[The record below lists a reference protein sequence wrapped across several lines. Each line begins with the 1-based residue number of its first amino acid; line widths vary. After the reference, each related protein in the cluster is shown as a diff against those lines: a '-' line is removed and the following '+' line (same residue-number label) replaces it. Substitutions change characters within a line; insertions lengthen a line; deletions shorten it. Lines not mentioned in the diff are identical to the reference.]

1 MVAGAAR
8 DSQSMP
14 DASRGTNAP
23 RAPRIANILRAHGE
37 ERIDEWFWLRER
49 ANPDV
54 RAYLEAENAYTDAVM
69 QPTEALQ
76 ARIFEEIASRV
87 QQTDTSAPV
96 PDGPYEYYH
105 RTVEGSQYAIHCR
118 RNRRGDAGGGEEEI
132 VLDLNEL
139 AAGKTFLEVGD
150 LEVDPTHAIAAYT
163 VDTTGGER
171 YELRFRDLA
180 RGHDLTDVVADVYY
194 GLAWADDSQTIFY
207 VRPDTSMRPY
217 SVWRHTLGTPATDD
231 IVVFRD
237 DDERFDVALSR
248 SRSGRYVVIHS
259 LSRTTS
265 EAWFVPT
272 ATPEAAARPVAMR
285 RDGVE
290 YLVEHWTNG
299 TDDRFY
305 IVTNADGA
313 VNFKL
318 VTALVAEPDA
328 DRWFEVVAH
337 REHVRIELVAA
348 FAGHLVLSER
358 ADGGQRL
365 RVRNLTDGTEH
376 TIGQPEEAASVWL
389 GANPEFDTTNIR
401 YGFSSL
407 VTPTTAYDYDVRTRE
422 RTLVKRQPVLGGY
435 DSAHYVSRRVWA
447 KAADGTEIP
456 MSIAHRRDLGLDGE
470 VPVLLYGYGAYEASI
485 DPTFRESRLPLLDR
499 GIVFAIAHV
508 RGGGE
513 MGRQWY
519 ENGRL
524 ENKPNTFTDFIA
536 CAEFLVDT
544 HVTAPKRIVAR
555 GRSAGGLLMGAITN
569 LRPDL
574 FAGVVAE
581 VPFVDVVTTMQDPS
595 IPLTVTEWEE
605 WGNPQNEAQYE
616 IMRSYSPY
624 DNVEAKVYPNLL
636 VTAGFNDPR
645 VQYWEPAKWVAKLR
659 HTATSDRI
667 LLRTDLGAGHGG
679 PSGRYDAWHEEAFTL
694 AFVLSTLGIDE

>member
-1 MVAGAAR
+1 MRGSVVSLTMPETNVTPPRAAR
-8 DSQSMP
+8 I
-14 DASRGTNAP
+14 T
-23 RAPRIANILRAHGE
+23 NILRAHGD
-37 ERIDEWFWLRER
+37 ERLDDWFWLRER

-54 RAYLEAENAYTDAVM
+54 RAYLEAENTYTDSIM
-69 QPTEALQ
+69 QRTEALQ
-76 ARIFEEIASRV
+76 TRLYDEIASRV

-118 RNRRGDAGGGEEEI
+118 RARGGGPEAI

-139 AAGKTFLEVGD
+139 AVGQTFLEVGD
-150 LEVDPTHAIAAYT
+150 LEVDPGHAIAAYT

-171 YELRFRDLA
+171 YELRFRDL
-180 RGHDLTDVVADVYY
+180 RSGSDLPDVVPDVYY
-194 GLAWADDSQTIFY
+194 GLAWADDSRTVFY
-207 VRPDTSMRPY
+207 VRPDAAMRPY
-217 SVWRHTLGTPATDD
+217 EVWRHTLGTPATDD
-231 IVVFRD
+231 VAVFRD
-237 DDERFDVALSR
+237 DDERFDVAVSR
-248 SRSGRYVVIHS
+248 TRSGRYVVIHS
-259 LSRTTS
+259 ISRVTA

-272 ATPEAAARPVAMR
+272 ATPDAPARLVAARR
-285 RDGVE
+285 HGVE

-299 TDDRFY
+299 TEDRFY

-313 VNFKL
+313 ENFKL
-318 VTALVAEPDA
+318 VTAFVSEPDA
-328 DRWFEVVAH
+328 DHWRPVIEH
-337 REHVRIELVAA
+337 REHVRIEHVAT
-348 FAGHLVLSER
+348 FANHLVLSER

-365 RVRNLTDGTEH
+365 RVRNLADGTEH
-376 TIGQPEEAASVWL
+376 TIDQPDEPASVWL
-389 GANPEFDTTNIR
+389 GSNPEFDTTSVR

-407 VTPTTAYDYDVRTRE
+407 ITPTSAYDYDVASRT
-422 RTLVKRQPVLGGY
+422 RTLVKRQPVLG
-435 DSAHYVSRRVWA
+435 DFDPESYVSRRLWA

-456 MSIAHRRDLGLDGE
+456 ISIAHRRDLELDGD

-485 DPTFRESRLPLLDR
+485 DPAFRETRLPLLDR

-524 ENKPNTFTDFIA
+524 EHKINTFTDFVA
-536 CAEFLVDT
+536 CAELLIET
-544 HVTAPKRIVAR
+544 HVTSPKRIVAR
-555 GRSAGGLLMGAITN
+555 GRSAGGLLMGAIAN

-581 VPFVDVVTTMQDPS
+581 VPFVDVVTTMQDAS
-595 IPLTVTEWEE
+595 IPLTVGEWEE
-605 WGNPQNEAQYE
+605 WGNPQNPAHYDF
-616 IMRSYSPY
+616 MLAYSPY
-624 DNVEAKVYPNLL
+624 DNVEAKPYPDLL

-659 HTATSDRI
+659 HVAASNRI
-667 LLRTDLGAGHGG
+667 LLRTDLGSGHGG

>member
-1 MVAGAAR
+1 
-8 DSQSMP
+8 MP
-14 DASRGTNAP
+14 DASGAP
-23 RAPRIANILRAHGE
+23 IAARIPNILRAHGD
-37 ERIDEWFWLRER
+37 ERVDEWYWLRER

-54 RAYLEAENAYTDAVM
+54 RAYLEAENAYTDTIM
-69 QPTEALQ
+69 RPTEPLQ
-76 ARIFEEIASRV
+76 ARIFDEIASRV

-96 PDGPYEYYH
+96 PDGPFEYYH

-118 RNRRGDAGGGEEEI
+118 RPRAAAGDATGIEQI

-139 AAGKTFLEVGD
+139 AIGQSFLEVGD
-150 LEVDPTHAIAAYT
+150 LEVDPEHRVAAYT

-180 RGHDLTDVVADVYY
+180 TGHDLADVVPDVYY
-194 GLAWADDSQTIFY
+194 G
-207 VRPDTSMRPY
+207 RPDDAMRPY
-217 SVWRHTLGTPATDD
+217 SVWHHTLGTPAADD
-231 IVVFRD
+231 VLVVRD
-237 DDERFDVALSR
+237 DDERFDVYLSR
-248 SRSGRYVVIHS
+248 SRSGRYALIHS
-259 LSRTTS
+259 LSRTTA
-265 EAWFVPT
+265 EAWYVPT
-272 ATPEAAARPVAMR
+272 ATPDAAARTVATR

-290 YLVEHWTNG
+290 YFAEHWTNG

-313 VNFKL
+313 ENFKL
-318 VTALVAEPDA
+318 VTALVAEPDP
-328 DRWFEVVAH
+328 DRWVDVVAH
-337 REHVRIELVAA
+337 RPHVRIERVAA
-348 FAGHLVLSER
+348 FANHLVLSER

-365 RVRNLTDGTEH
+365 RVRGLRDGTEH

-389 GANPEFDTTNIR
+389 DSNPEFDTTRIR

-407 VTPTTAYDYDVRTRE
+407 VTPSIDYDYDLVTRE
-422 RTLVKRQPVLGGY
+422 RTLVKQQPVLGGF
-435 DSAHYVSRRVWA
+435 DPAQYVSRRLWA

-456 MSIAHRRDLGLDGE
+456 MSIAHRRDLELDGT
-470 VPVLLYGYGAYEASI
+470 VPVLLYGYGSYEASI
-485 DPTFRESRLPLLDR
+485 DPTFRVSRLPLLDR

-524 ENKPNTFTDFIA
+524 EHKPNTFSDFIA
-536 CAEFLVDT
+536 CADFLVET
-544 HVTAPKRIVAR
+544 NVTAPKRIVAR

-569 LRPDL
+569 MRPDL
-574 FAGVVAE
+574 FVGVVAE
-581 VPFVDVVTTMQDPS
+581 VPFVDVVTTMQDSS
-595 IPLTVTEWEE
+595 IPLTVPEWEE
-605 WGNPQNEAQYE
+605 WGNPQNESQYRV
-616 IMRSYSPY
+616 MLSYSPY
-624 DNVEAKVYPNLL
+624 DNVEAKAYPNLL

-659 HTATSDRI
+659 STVTSDRI

-694 AFVLSTLGIDE
+694 AFVLSTLGIHE

>member
-1 MVAGAAR
+1 
-8 DSQSMP
+8 MP
-14 DASRGTNAP
+14 EANTAPTAP
-23 RAPRIANILRAHGE
+23 RVPNVLRAHGD
-37 ERIDEWFWLRER
+37 ERVDEWFWLRER
-49 ANPDV
+49 ANPEV

-69 QPTEALQ
+69 RPTEALQ
-76 ARIFEEIASRV
+76 TRIFEEIASRV
-87 QQTDTSAPV
+87 KQTDTSAPV

-118 RNRRGDAGGGEEEI
+118 RPRGGGGEEI
-132 VLDLNEL
+132 VLDLNPL
-139 AAGKTFLEVGD
+139 AVGQTFLEVGD
-150 LEVDPTHAIAAYT
+150 LEVDPDHAIAAYT

-180 RGHDLTDVVADVYY
+180 SGRDLTDVVADVHY
-194 GLAWADDSQTIFY
+194 GLAWADDGRTIFY
-207 VRPDTSMRPY
+207 VRPDAAMRPD

-231 IVVFRD
+231 VVVFRD
-237 DDERFDVALSR
+237 DDERFDVTVSR
-248 SRSGRYVVIHS
+248 SRSGRYVLIHS
-259 LSRTTS
+259 ISRTTA

-272 ATPEAAARPVAMR
+272 AVPDTAARPVAIR

-290 YLVEHWTNG
+290 YFVEHWTNG

-305 IVTNADGA
+305 IVTNADA
-313 VNFKL
+313 AENFKL
-318 VTALVAEPDA
+318 VTARVAEPDA
-328 DRWFEVVAH
+328 DRWFEVIGH
-337 REHVRIELVAA
+337 REHVRIERVTA
-348 FAGHLVLSER
+348 FAEHLVISER

-365 RVRNLTDGTEH
+365 RVRSLTDVTDH

-389 GANPEFDTTNIR
+389 GSNPEFETTNLR
-401 YGFSSL
+401 YVFSSL
-407 VTPTTAYDYDVRTRE
+407 VTPTTDYDYDVRTRE

-435 DSAHYVSRRVWA
+435 DSAQYVSRQLWA

-456 MSIAHRRDLGLDGE
+456 MSIAHRRDLELDGD

-485 DPTFRESRLPLLDR
+485 DPTFRETRLPLLDR

-519 ENGRL
+519 ENGKL

-536 CAEFLVDT
+536 CAEFLIET
-544 HVTAPKRIVAR
+544 QVTAPKRIVAR

-581 VPFVDVVTTMQDPS
+581 VPFVDVVTTMQDAT

-605 WGNPQNEAQYE
+605 WGNPQNEAHYKV
-616 IMRSYSPY
+616 MRSYSPY
-624 DNVEAKVYPNLL
+624 DNVEAKAYPNLL
-636 VTAGFNDPR
+636 ATGGFNDPR